1 MKLGTDGQYSHP
13 GGGLGGGHRGSGDYS
28 HGGIFFHEQGHAFG
42 IPHTAGWYGEGK
54 FPYPNGGL
62 AGSAWAYDVT
72 RHVMIDVYHHGS
84 LASDHWCKAAD
95 SSIPVA
101 DNGLCYKQDPMQ
113 SGSGM
118 EAGQVYQI
126 YADFNA
132 AHIQRYFEGRTA
144 SQGRGFYNE
153 VSGEFETWDP
163 AHGRFVPWERTDIR
177 DTPVSRGVPVV
188 KIVGAINCA
197 ELRCASNSTT
207 GVVPALLDTA
217 HLPPR
222 HTTLVYQ
229 VLEHV
234 GDAVASVVRRPVSR
248 IAGQQGCGFVAHAPR
263 RAVSSRPAAHALFLG
278 PLFGQDVDDAAAL
291 ANVSWDDSCT
301 PPPACQPP
309 PSPCHA

>member
-28 HGGIFFHEQGHAFG
+28 HGGIFVHEQGHAFG

-132 AHIQRYFEGRTA
+132 AHIQRYFEFPAIFSRC
-144 SQGRGFYNE
+144 QGLKMRPA
-153 VSGEFETWDP
+153 TWGWMR
-163 AHGRFVPWERTDIR
+163 AL
-177 DTPVSRGVPVV
+177 PVSPCSPLIR
-188 KIVGAINCA
+188 CSS
-197 ELRCASNSTT
+197 LRCSSLRCSSLCCASL
-207 GVVPALLDTA
+207 PLLHRALLRQSLLLKSRLLA
-217 HLPPR
+217 PLLLKSLLLRSHLLKSLLESLFFQFSLFEYLR
-222 HTTLVYQ
+222 KSCELLVIF
-229 VLEHV
+229 EN
-234 GDAVASVVRRPVSR
+234 A
-248 IAGQQGCGFVAHAPR
+248 
-263 RAVSSRPAAHALFLG
+263 
-278 PLFGQDVDDAAAL
+278 
-291 ANVSWDDSCT
+291 
-301 PPPACQPP
+301 
-309 PSPCHA
+309 